1 MKNHLEQQW
10 LAHAPARL
18 IGTVALSVAVVL
30 SVAERVGAQQ
40 VGVKAATDSRGTV
53 SAADTVPI
61 RVKSVHPKT
70 GPDLAVG
77 VEQPANI
84 APYYRADLFAKVA
97 GTVTFLE

>member
-40 VGVKAATDSRGTV
+40 VGVKAATDSRVAV

-61 RVKSVHPKT
+61 RV
-70 GPDLAVG
+70 
-77 VEQPANI
+77 
-84 APYYRADLFAKVA
+84 
-97 GTVTFLE
+97 